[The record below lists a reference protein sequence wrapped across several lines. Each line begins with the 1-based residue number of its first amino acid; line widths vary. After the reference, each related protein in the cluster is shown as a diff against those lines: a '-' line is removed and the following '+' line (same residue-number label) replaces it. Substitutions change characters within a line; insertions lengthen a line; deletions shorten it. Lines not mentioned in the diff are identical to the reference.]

1 MAFKFKVED
10 RVPTYPGRV
19 TLTPVSGQEN
29 TYDMKRADLPVVEG
43 TPINKKLFDSKS
55 DCLAEDVTVWVA
67 LSGNDVDGDGSA
79 DAPFRTIQAAV
90 DALPKNLDGH
100 TAEIVVDF
108 GVYAERVTVN
118 GFRSGRLIIGRY
130 GSVFSITG
138 GIDIINSSYVETN
151 IYQIERDT
159 SSSRPLF
166 VAKDGSNVT
175 VGSDMILDGIDSGV
189 TGMVVENN
197 SHLVTA
203 NNITLTCNNCGMAV
217 SATWCSFVSLNAI
230 TGSENMFG
238 MSASQGAIVSYKTDT
253 LTKSWS
259 NNADSGG
266 LVLTGQNS
274 SDLSDATLDL

>member
-10 RVPTYPGRV
+10 RVPTYPGRI

-253 LTKSWS
+253 LDKMWS

-266 LVLTGQNS
+266 LVLTGKNS

>member
-10 RVPTYPGRV
+10 RVPTYPGRI

-55 DCLAEDVTVWVA
+55 DCLAENVTVWVA
-67 LSGNDVDGDGSA
+67 LSGNDVEGDGSA

-108 GVYAERVTVN
+108 GVYNERVTVN

-175 VGSDMILDGIDSGV
+175 IGSDMILDGIDSGI

-197 SHLVTA
+197 SHVVTA
-203 NNITLTCNNCGMAV
+203 NNITLTCNNCGMAIA
-217 SATWCSFVSLNAI
+217 ATWCSFVSLNAI
-230 TGSENMFG
+230 TGSENTFG
-238 MSASQGAIVSYKTDT
+238 MSASQGSIVSYKTDT
-253 LTKSWS
+253 LSKSWS

-266 LVLTGQNS
+266 LVLTGKNS

>member
-1 MAFKFKVED
+1 MAFKTQVVD

-19 TLTPVSGQEN
+19 LLTPVGGEAN
-29 TYDMKRADLPVVEG
+29 TYDLVRADLPIVEG
-43 TPINKKLFDSKS
+43 TPINKELFDGKS
-55 DCLAEDVTVWVA
+55 DCLVEDVTVYVA
-67 LSGNDVDGDGSA
+67 SNGNDVEGDGGE

-151 IYQIERDT
+151 IYQIDRDT

-175 VGSDMILDGIDSGV
+175 IGSNMILDGIDSGI
-189 TGMVVENN
+189 TGMVVENS

-217 SATWCSFVSLNAI
+217 SATWCSFISLNAI
-230 TGSENMFG
+230 TGIENVFG

-253 LTKSWS
+253 LEKMWS

>member
-29 TYDMKRADLPVVEG
+29 TYDMVRADLPVVEG

-67 LSGNDVDGDGSA
+67 LSGNDVEGDGSA

-108 GVYAERVTVN
+108 GVYNERVTVN